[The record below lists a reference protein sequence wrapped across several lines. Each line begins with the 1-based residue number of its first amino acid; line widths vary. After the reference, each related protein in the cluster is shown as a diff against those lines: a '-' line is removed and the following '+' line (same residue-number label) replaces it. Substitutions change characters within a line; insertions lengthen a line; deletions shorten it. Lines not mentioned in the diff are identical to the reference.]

1 MDERERRQDDI
12 DNQSTPSK
20 SIIDTI
26 NNNHDSQQYEGSS
39 SRQISQSSSSKRIEN
54 RYYGN
59 NLYQSNKSS

>member
-39 SRQISQSSSSKRIEN
+39 RQISQSSSSKRIEN